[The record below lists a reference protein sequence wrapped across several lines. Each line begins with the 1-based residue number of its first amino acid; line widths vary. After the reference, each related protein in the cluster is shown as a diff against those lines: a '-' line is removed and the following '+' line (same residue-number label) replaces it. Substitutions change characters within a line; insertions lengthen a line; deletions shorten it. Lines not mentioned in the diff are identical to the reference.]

1 MNVRIDEVELRYNGT
16 PVLRDVTLEVRT
28 GELVALVGPNGAG
41 KTTLLRAISGLLA
54 PSHGAVYLDHEPVAS
69 LAPRAVA
76 TRLAS
81 VEQAIRCPE
90 ELRVWEAVSLGRLP
104 HLGRF
109 EVLGERD
116 RAIVMA
122 ALERTEAT
130 VLAERRVTTLSSG
143 ERQRVWLAMALAQE
157 PRVLLL
163 DEPTSHL
170 DIHFQMTILELVK
183 SLAAGGLTV
192 IASLHDLNLA
202 AEFADRVALIAEH
215 RLVGCGTPAEI
226 LTEER
231 LERAYRTRVERVPLA
246 GGGFLIRPRPSRAG
260 G

>member
-1 MNVRIDEVELRYNGT
+1 MIVRIDDVELRYNGT
-16 PVLRDVTLEVRT
+16 PVLAGVSLELRA
-28 GELVALVGPNGAG
+28 GELMALVGPNGAG
-41 KTTLLRAISGLLA
+41 KTTLLRAISGLVE
-54 PSHGAVYLDHEPVAS
+54 PTRGTVFLDHEPLAS
-69 LAPRAVA
+69 LAPRAIA

-90 ELRVWEAVSLGRLP
+90 ELRVWDAVALGRLP

-109 EVLGERD
+109 QSLGEHD
-116 RAIVMA
+116 RAVLDA
-122 ALERTEAT
+122 ALERTECTA
-130 VLAERRVTTLSSG
+130 LADRRVATLSSG

-183 SLAAGGLTV
+183 SLARDGLTV

-202 AEFADRVALIAEH
+202 AEFADRVALVAEH

-231 LERAYRTRVERVPLA
+231 LERAYRTRVERVPLT
-246 GGGFLIRPRPSRAG
+246 GGGFLIRPRPTQGA
-260 G
+260 

>member
-1 MNVRIDEVELRYNGT
+1 MIVRIDDVELRYNGT
-16 PVLRDVTLEVRT
+16 PVLAGVSLELRA
-28 GELVALVGPNGAG
+28 GELMALVGPNGAG
-41 KTTLLRAISGLLA
+41 KTTLLRAISGLIVPA
-54 PSHGAVYLDHEPVAS
+54 RGAVYLDREPLAS
-69 LAPRAVA
+69 LAPRTIA

-81 VEQAIRCPE
+81 VEQSIRCPD
-90 ELRVWEAVSLGRLP
+90 ELRVWEAVALGRLP

-109 EVLGERD
+109 QSLGARDREVLD
-116 RAIVMA
+116 A
-122 ALERTEAT
+122 ALERTECT
-130 VLAERRVTTLSSG
+130 PLADRRVATLSSG

-170 DIHFQMTILELVK
+170 DIHFQMTILALVR
-183 SLAAGGLTV
+183 SLARDGLTV

-202 AEFADRVALIAEH
+202 AEFADRVALVAEH

-231 LERAYRTRVERVPLA
+231 LERAYRTAVERVPLA
-246 GGGFLIRPRPSRAG
+246 SGGFLIRPRPAPQR
-260 G
+260 

>member
-1 MNVRIDEVELRYNGT
+1 MIVRIDDVELRYDGT
-16 PVLRDVTLEVRT
+16 PVLAGVSLELRA
-28 GELVALVGPNGAG
+28 GELMALVGPNGAG
-41 KTTLLRAISGLLA
+41 KTTLLRAISGLVE
-54 PSHGAVYLDHEPVAS
+54 PTRGTVFLDREPLSS
-69 LAPRAVA
+69 LAPRAIA

-81 VEQAIRCPE
+81 VEQSIRCPE
-90 ELRVWEAVSLGRLP
+90 ELRVWDAVALGRLP

-109 EVLGERD
+109 QSLGERD
-116 RAIVMA
+116 RAVLDA
-122 ALERTEAT
+122 ALERTECTA
-130 VLAERRVTTLSSG
+130 LADRRVATLSSG

-183 SLAAGGLTV
+183 SLARDGLTV

-202 AEFADRVALIAEH
+202 AEFADRVALVAEH

-231 LERAYRTRVERVPLA
+231 LERAYRTHVERVPLTD
-246 GGGFLIRPRPSRAG
+246 GGFLIRPRRAQDA
-260 G
+260 

>member
-1 MNVRIDEVELRYNGT
+1 MIVRIDDVELRYNGT
-16 PVLRDVTLEVRT
+16 PVLAGVSLELRA
-28 GELVALVGPNGAG
+28 GELMALVGPNGAG
-41 KTTLLRAISGLLA
+41 KTTLLRAISGLIEPA
-54 PSHGAVYLDHEPVAS
+54 RGAVYLDREPLAS
-69 LAPRAVA
+69 LAPRTIA

-81 VEQAIRCPE
+81 VEQSIRCPD
-90 ELRVWEAVSLGRLP
+90 ELRVWEAVALGRLP

-109 EVLGERD
+109 QSLGARDREVLD
-116 RAIVMA
+116 A
-122 ALERTEAT
+122 ALERTECT
-130 VLAERRVTTLSSG
+130 PLADRRVATLSSG

-170 DIHFQMTILELVK
+170 DIHFQMTILALVR
-183 SLAAGGLTV
+183 SLARDGLTV

-202 AEFADRVALIAEH
+202 AEFADRVALVAEH

-231 LERAYRTRVERVPLA
+231 LERAYRTAVERVPLA
-246 GGGFLIRPRPSRAG
+246 SGGFLIRPRPAPQR
-260 G
+260 

>member
-1 MNVRIDEVELRYNGT
+1 MNVRIDDVELAYNGT
-16 PVLRDVTLEVRT
+16 PVLTGVSLEVRT
-28 GELVALVGPNGAG
+28 GELLALVGPNGAG

-54 PSHGAVYLDHEPVAS
+54 PTRGAVYLDRDPVAS
-69 LAPRAVA
+69 LAPRLVA

-81 VEQAIRCPE
+81 VEQSIRCPD
-90 ELRVWEAVSLGRLP
+90 ELRVWEAVALGRLP

-109 EVLGERD
+109 QALGPHD
-116 RAIVMA
+116 RAILDA

-130 VLAERRVTTLSSG
+130 ELAERRVATLSSG
-143 ERQRVWLAMALAQE
+143 ERQRVWIAMALAQE

-183 SLAAGGLTV
+183 SLAAEGLTV

-215 RLVGCGTPAEI
+215 RLVGAGTPDEI

-231 LERAYRTRVERVPLA
+231 LGQAYRTRVERVPLS
-246 GGGFLIRPRPSRAG
+246 GGGFLIRPRPLRG
-260 G
+260 